1 MWNLEGMKVVG
12 MYMGDIAVSGTVEL
26 SRVKFGGEVSHHIK
40 LNTPVTVYG
49 DVRDRVILNHSE
61 VIQVRD

>member
-49 DVRDRVILNHSE
+49 AVRDRVILNHSE